1 MLVPMSTLAERVR
14 DARVAAGLSQTQAAS
29 VAGIGLSALR
39 NIEQGITDDPR
50 VSTLRQLER
59 ALGARLFVHDP
70 DADTPAAAGEESAA

>member
-59 ALGARLFVHDP
+59 ALGARLFIHEQE
-70 DADTPAAAGEESAA
+70 AATASTPRG